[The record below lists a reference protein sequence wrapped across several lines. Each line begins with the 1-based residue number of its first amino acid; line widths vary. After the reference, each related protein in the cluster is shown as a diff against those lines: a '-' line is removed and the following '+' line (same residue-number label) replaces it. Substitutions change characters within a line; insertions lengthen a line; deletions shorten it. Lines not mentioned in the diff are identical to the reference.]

1 MSEET
6 KEATITLL
14 HIEYTSFLLQL
25 RDIKDWI
32 PYPGHWGAFGGEIES
47 HENPEIGLV
56 KIDVEGSKDRVVD
69 GMSQLLENGGE
80 LNVTLEYHPPLL
92 ERSQVDPR
100 EFLHRLT
107 TSNFKVGCIDGDD
120 HPILDDTCDLDSF
133 VDGVWQNGV
142 NLLYTRQ

>member
-1 MSEET
+1 MELSQWHSGIHHIDYSGQKGSNGVQVET
-6 KEATITLL
+6 TTIDT
-14 HIEYTSFLLQL
+14 FL
-25 RDIKDWI
+25 
-32 PYPGHWGAFGGEIES
+32 ES

-56 KIDVEGSKDRVVD
+56 KIDVEGSEDRVLD

-80 LNVTLEYHPPLL
+80 LNVILEYHPPLL

-107 TSNFKVGCIDGDD
+107 TSDFKVRCIDGDD

-142 NLLYTRQ
+142 NLLCTRQ